1 MSESFEREKITVHSL
16 ESRPAFQE
24 GFSNV
29 DVFKRMVKA
38 FTGVNLQIKE
48 VETEKEF
55 HRPVGNVKIKFD
67 LFAEDEK
74 KRTIVEAQHANYSQN
89 FERFCYYH
97 LTAIVETIK
106 SSRDYHFPKTVYTL
120 VFFTDRLSPVPGKNI
135 LVHDTEMKDFIDG
148 EVAKGIFPHKH
159 RLFFIFTKA
168 PDADIRMPE
177 ECREWIQAIH
187 ETLKGWVYLHQFKTP
202 EIKTLFE
209 RLKTEDTSPEL
220 HTKMMDE
227 RMVKEKHDDIRKEE
241 RRKIARKLLRRNA
254 TTSNLDISE
263 LTELSLTDIEE
274 LREEMTEKGEILFV

>member
-29 DVFKRMVKA
+29 DVFKKRVKA
-38 FTGVNLQIKE
+38 FTGVNLQITE

-55 HRPVGNVKIKFD
+55 HQPVGNVKVKFD

-89 FERFCYYH
+89 FERFYYYH

-120 VFFTDRLSPVPGKNI
+120 VFFTDRLSPVPGENI
-135 LVHDTEMKDFIDG
+135 LVHDTEVKRFKNNEIV
-148 EVAKGIFPHKH
+148 EKGFYPLKH
-159 RLFFIFTKA
+159 RLFYIFTKA
-168 PDADIRMPE
+168 PDADTELPE

-187 ETLKGWVYLHQFKTP
+187 ETLKGWVYLHQFQTR

-209 RLKTEDTSPEL
+209 RLKTENTSPEL

-227 RMVKEKHDDIRKEE
+227 CMIRQKEDEIRKDVYH
-241 RRKIARKLLRRNA
+241 KVARKMLRRNA
-254 TTSNLDISE
+254 KTSNLDISE
-263 LTELSLTDIEE
+263 LTELSLTDIEK
-274 LREEMTEKGEILFV
+274 LR